1 MHGFY
6 IHNQFVTILQSVCPS
21 VCLFVLSVCL
31 SICAV
36 CLSVLSHLAL
46 WLCNATNLLPVSDV
60 TDPLCLVHGLSDLTL
75 D

>member
-6 IHNQFVTILQSVCPS
+6 IHNQFVTVLQSVCPS
-21 VCLFVLSVCL
+21 VCLSVLS
-31 SICAV
+31 V

-60 TDPLCLVHGLSDLTL
+60 TDSLCLVHGLSDLTL

>member
-6 IHNQFVTILQSVCPS
+6 IHNQFVTVLQSVH
-21 VCLFVLSVCL
+21 LSVCL
-31 SICAV
+31 CCLSV

-60 TDPLCLVHGLSDLTL
+60 TDSLCLVHGLSDLTL
-75 D
+75 N

>member
-1 MHGFY
+1 MDSTY
-6 IHNQFVTILQSVCPS
+6 IISIVTILQSVCPS
-21 VCLFVLSVCL
+21 
-31 SICAV
+31 V

>member
-6 IHNQFVTILQSVCPS
+6 IYNQHCDNSTVCQSVH
-21 VCLFVLSVCL
+21 LS
-31 SICAV
+31 V

>member
-6 IHNQFVTILQSVCPS
+6 IHNQFVTVLQSVCPS
-21 VCLFVLSVCL
+21 VCLSVLS
-31 SICAV
+31 V

>member
-6 IHNQFVTILQSVCPS
+6 IHNQFLTILQP
-21 VCLFVLSVCL
+21 VCL
-31 SICAV
+31 SICLFVCAV

-60 TDPLCLVHGLSDLTL
+60 TDSLCLVHGLSDLTL

>member
-6 IHNQFVTILQSVCPS
+6 IYNQHCDNST
-21 VCLFVLSVCL
+21 VCL
-31 SICAV
+31 SV

>member
-1 MHGFY
+1 MDSTY
-6 IHNQFVTILQSVCPS
+6 IISIVTILQS
-21 VCLFVLSVCL
+21 
-31 SICAV
+31 V